1 MNTKHYAFGALGLL
15 AAAAV
20 LFFAGYMDLGASG
33 ALLATTLAAAKPR
46 AFELG
51 DFNEIPMIADDI
63 IYQGAAVG
71 VVAASGH
78 AQPLANPNQF
88 AGFAEETCNNAGGA
102 AAAKRV
108 KVRTQGLVKLAI
120 GSLAI
125 TDYGAPVY
133 ATDDDTFTLSAS
145 NAVLVGYVHR
155 FVETGVGI
163 VRFDAPSYA
172 KMAIDT

>member
-1 MNTKHYAFGALGLL
+1 MKTQHYALGALGLL
-15 AAAAV
+15 AAAAA
-20 LFFAGYMDLGASG
+20 LFCAGHLDLGAG
-33 ALLATTLAAAKPR
+33 ALLATTLAAATPR

-51 DFNEIPMIADDI
+51 PFNEIPVIADDI

-88 AGFAEETCNNAGGA
+88 AGFATETCNNAGGA

-108 KVRTQGLVKLAI
+108 KVRTRGLVELAVADV
-120 GSLAI
+120 AI
-125 TDYGAPVY
+125 TDYGAAVY
-133 ATDDDTFTLSAS
+133 ATDDNTFTLTSTS
-145 NAVLVGYVHR
+145 AVLVGYVHR
-155 FVETGVGI
+155 FVSTGVAI
-163 VRFDAPSYA
+163 VRFDAPAYA